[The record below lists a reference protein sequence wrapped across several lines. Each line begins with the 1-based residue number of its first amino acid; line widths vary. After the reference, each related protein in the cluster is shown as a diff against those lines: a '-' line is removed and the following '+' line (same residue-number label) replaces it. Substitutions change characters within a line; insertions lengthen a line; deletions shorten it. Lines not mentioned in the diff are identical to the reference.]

1 MQIKRT
7 RIAFGA
13 WCIAFGIARVG
24 VADAATIEQVAKCRA
39 IAQRSMMVAC
49 FNALKRRSTK
59 TEVRAPAYSE
69 DATSLKKDE
78 TAPAST
84 EDAVA
89 AKAEGATLT
98 KKDETA
104 PANTEDEA
112 AAKAEGAT
120 TKKDQTALASTDDAA
135 ATKTEGATSSNREH
149 VAPVKRDATLS
160 SVGPP
165 SADDEPLTTSSINP
179 PTAIFERPLCVDRDA
194 LAGML
199 VAGLFTSDP
208 KLAVTRGC
216 QTLPSDAELQIVER
230 YPAVFSFMRM
240 IAVKVMSPK
249 RPDLTVGFTIEVAS
263 PASNGSSLEAP
274 Q

>member
-69 DATSLKKDE
+69 DATSL
-78 TAPAST
+78 
-84 EDAVA
+84 
-89 AKAEGATLT
+89 

-179 PTAIFERPLCVDRDA
+179 PTAIFDRPLCVDRDA

>member
-1 MQIKRT
+1 MQIKRM

-13 WCIAFGIARVG
+13 WCIVFGIVRVG
-24 VADAATIEQVAKCRA
+24 VSDAATIEQVAKCRA
-39 IAQRSMMVAC
+39 IAQRSVMVAC
-49 FNALKRRSTK
+49 FNALKHRSAK
-59 TEVRAPAYSE
+59 TEVRAPANSE

-84 EDAVA
+84 EDA
-89 AKAEGATLT
+89 
-98 KKDETA
+98 
-104 PANTEDEA
+104 
-112 AAKAEGAT
+112 
-120 TKKDQTALASTDDAA
+120 A
-135 ATKTEGATSSNREH
+135 ATKAEGATSSNREQ
-149 VAPVKRDATLS
+149 VAPVKRDATLP
-160 SVGPP
+160 SVVPP

-179 PTAIFERPLCVDRDA
+179 PTAIFDRPLCVDRDA